1 MSKSVRTIS
10 LSFTGSFYNKLVLP
24 FPVKIYPIEIFT
36 RATPGSSLV
45 HYSAVLSK
53 WEIFIKMRVAESL
66 PSFDIE
72 QSFINQKV
80 LFLYKNNLLLSE
92 KPSKV
97 PFSMRIHG
105 FMTFLLLH
113 FVSSKGERREK
124 WQQGHKWAAA
134 ASALS
139 LKLMQFS
146 LRGRGGHT
154 NGQIE
159 QNCAI
164 NYGIQWNATNKS
176 ITKYENL
183 FGVKS
188 IFESIQRFARY
199 RIGALILIGRLWIIF
214 PLYLCFTVRFLWQLA
229 LFTGFG

>member
-1 MSKSVRTIS
+1 MI
-10 LSFTGSFYNKLVLP
+10 
-24 FPVKIYPIEIFT
+24 
-36 RATPGSSLV
+36 
-45 HYSAVLSK
+45 
-53 WEIFIKMRVAESL
+53 VAESL
-66 PSFDIE
+66 
-72 QSFINQKV
+72 QYN
-80 LFLYKNNLLLSE
+80 NNLLFSE
-92 KPSKV
+92 KPSNFS
-97 PFSMRIHG
+97 FSMSIHG

-164 NYGIQWNATNKS
+164 NYGIQ
-176 ITKYENL
+176 
-183 FGVKS
+183 
-188 IFESIQRFARY
+188 
-199 RIGALILIGRLWIIF
+199 
-214 PLYLCFTVRFLWQLA
+214 
-229 LFTGFG
+229 

>member
-1 MSKSVRTIS
+1 
-10 LSFTGSFYNKLVLP
+10 
-24 FPVKIYPIEIFT
+24 
-36 RATPGSSLV
+36 
-45 HYSAVLSK
+45 
-53 WEIFIKMRVAESL
+53 MRGAESL
-66 PSFDIE
+66 QSLDIE
-72 QSFINQKV
+72 KSFVNQKV
-80 LFLYKNNLLLSE
+80 LFLIENKLQFSE
-92 KPSKV
+92 KPSNF
-97 PFSMRIHG
+97 PFSMSIHG

-164 NYGIQWNATNKS
+164 NCGIQ
-176 ITKYENL
+176 
-183 FGVKS
+183 
-188 IFESIQRFARY
+188 
-199 RIGALILIGRLWIIF
+199 
-214 PLYLCFTVRFLWQLA
+214 
-229 LFTGFG
+229 

>member
-1 MSKSVRTIS
+1 
-10 LSFTGSFYNKLVLP
+10 
-24 FPVKIYPIEIFT
+24 
-36 RATPGSSLV
+36 
-45 HYSAVLSK
+45 
-53 WEIFIKMRVAESL
+53 MRVAESL

-80 LFLYKNNLLLSE
+80 LFLCKNNLLLSE
-92 KPSKV
+92 RPSKV

-113 FVSSKGERREK
+113 LFPQKETGEK

-164 NYGIQWNATNKS
+164 NCGIQ
-176 ITKYENL
+176 
-183 FGVKS
+183 
-188 IFESIQRFARY
+188 
-199 RIGALILIGRLWIIF
+199 
-214 PLYLCFTVRFLWQLA
+214 
-229 LFTGFG
+229 

>member
-1 MSKSVRTIS
+1 
-10 LSFTGSFYNKLVLP
+10 
-24 FPVKIYPIEIFT
+24 
-36 RATPGSSLV
+36 
-45 HYSAVLSK
+45 
-53 WEIFIKMRVAESL
+53 MRVAESL

-80 LFLYKNNLLLSE
+80 LFLYKNNMLLSE

-164 NYGIQWNATNKS
+164 NCGIQ
-176 ITKYENL
+176 
-183 FGVKS
+183 
-188 IFESIQRFARY
+188 
-199 RIGALILIGRLWIIF
+199 
-214 PLYLCFTVRFLWQLA
+214 
-229 LFTGFG
+229 

>member
-1 MSKSVRTIS
+1 
-10 LSFTGSFYNKLVLP
+10 
-24 FPVKIYPIEIFT
+24 
-36 RATPGSSLV
+36 
-45 HYSAVLSK
+45 
-53 WEIFIKMRVAESL
+53 MRVAESL

-124 WQQGHKWAAA
+124 WHQGHKWAAA

-146 LRGRGGHT
+146 LRGRGGHR

-159 QNCAI
+159 QNCAM
-164 NYGIQWNATNKS
+164 NCGIQ
-176 ITKYENL
+176 
-183 FGVKS
+183 
-188 IFESIQRFARY
+188 
-199 RIGALILIGRLWIIF
+199 
-214 PLYLCFTVRFLWQLA
+214 
-229 LFTGFG
+229 

>member
-1 MSKSVRTIS
+1 
-10 LSFTGSFYNKLVLP
+10 
-24 FPVKIYPIEIFT
+24 
-36 RATPGSSLV
+36 
-45 HYSAVLSK
+45 
-53 WEIFIKMRVAESL
+53 MRVAESL

-105 FMTFLLLH
+105 FMTFLILH

-139 LKLMQFS
+139 LKLMKFAIMERRVCQ
-146 LRGRGGHT
+146 
-154 NGQIE
+154 NGQIH
-159 QNCAI
+159 QNCALDF
-164 NYGIQWNATNKS
+164 GIQ
-176 ITKYENL
+176 
-183 FGVKS
+183 
-188 IFESIQRFARY
+188 
-199 RIGALILIGRLWIIF
+199 
-214 PLYLCFTVRFLWQLA
+214 
-229 LFTGFG
+229 

>member
-1 MSKSVRTIS
+1 MI
-10 LSFTGSFYNKLVLP
+10 
-24 FPVKIYPIEIFT
+24 
-36 RATPGSSLV
+36 A
-45 HYSAVLSK
+45 YSAVLSK

-80 LFLYKNNLLLSE
+80 LFLFKNNLLLSE

-164 NYGIQWNATNKS
+164 NCGIQWNATNKS

-199 RIGALILIGRLWIIF
+199 RIGALILIGRL
-214 PLYLCFTVRFLWQLA
+214 CMCA
-229 LFTGFG
+229 LKRI

>member
-1 MSKSVRTIS
+1 
-10 LSFTGSFYNKLVLP
+10 
-24 FPVKIYPIEIFT
+24 
-36 RATPGSSLV
+36 
-45 HYSAVLSK
+45 
-53 WEIFIKMRVAESL
+53 MRVAESL

-105 FMTFLLLH
+105 FMTFLILH

-139 LKLMQFS
+139 LKLMKFFIRR
-146 LRGRGGHT
+146 RGLHT
-154 NGQIE
+154 NGQIN
-159 QNCAI
+159 QKCALDFR
-164 NYGIQWNATNKS
+164 IQ
-176 ITKYENL
+176 
-183 FGVKS
+183 
-188 IFESIQRFARY
+188 
-199 RIGALILIGRLWIIF
+199 
-214 PLYLCFTVRFLWQLA
+214 
-229 LFTGFG
+229 

>member
-1 MSKSVRTIS
+1 MSWRERHRRPPSSWNTS
-10 LSFTGSFYNKLVLP
+10 LEKTGLDCMY
-24 FPVKIYPIEIFT
+24 
-36 RATPGSSLV
+36 R
-45 HYSAVLSK
+45 AVLSK

-80 LFLYKNNLLLSE
+80 LFLYKNNSLLSE
-92 KPSKV
+92 KPSNV

-164 NYGIQWNATNKS
+164 NCGIQWNATNKS

-199 RIGALILIGRLWIIF
+199 RIGTLILIGRLCIRSNESTIQIELNIWQIDIQWID
-214 PLYLCFTVRFLWQLA
+214 
-229 LFTGFG
+229 

>member
-1 MSKSVRTIS
+1 MSDHACNSQILIIFWTYVIDLYCSVRPS
-10 LSFTGSFYNKLVLP
+10 LAYWKVRQVWKLQYGS
-24 FPVKIYPIEIFT
+24 
-36 RATPGSSLV
+36 
-45 HYSAVLSK
+45 YSAVLSK

-92 KPSKV
+92 KPSNV

-164 NYGIQWNATNKS
+164 NCGIQWNATNKS

-199 RIGALILIGRLWIIF
+199 RIEVLLLIGRL
-214 PLYLCFTVRFLWQLA
+214 CT
-229 LFTGFG
+229 

>member
-1 MSKSVRTIS
+1 
-10 LSFTGSFYNKLVLP
+10 
-24 FPVKIYPIEIFT
+24 
-36 RATPGSSLV
+36 
-45 HYSAVLSK
+45 
-53 WEIFIKMRVAESL
+53 MRVAESL

-134 ASALS
+134 ASAPT
-139 LKLMQFS
+139 LKLIKKMRS
-146 LRGRGGHT
+146 GREVLE
-154 NGQIE
+154 NGQIH
-159 QNCAI
+159 QICAI
-164 NYGIQWNATNKS
+164 NCGI
-176 ITKYENL
+176 L
-183 FGVKS
+183 
-188 IFESIQRFARY
+188 
-199 RIGALILIGRLWIIF
+199 
-214 PLYLCFTVRFLWQLA
+214 
-229 LFTGFG
+229 